1 MISEE
6 LRKRIVTG
14 SILAGV
20 FVVLDLL
27 AIQFFAVRV
36 LVAILG
42 FAAIAL
48 CGYEVGRFTCR
59 ERKSL
64 RIMMA
69 ILFVL
74 PPLFVIGFG
83 LGCDTLSARQS
94 CLANGFAVGTAVAA
108 LFLLLTIFI
117 SARKE
122 IAPMVEPLLTMVCGL
137 VLIGLGGAAFVAV
150 ALLDR
155 GGVLV
160 GWLVAVVCS
169 CDIAAYFVG
178 RQIGGPKLAP
188 AISPGKTVSGTIGGV
203 VAAGIVGAFLHGLM
217 SVESSLWIS
226 VASASTVAVAAQC
239 GDLTKS
245 LMKRIWNVKDSGTLL
260 PGHGGVLDRIDGL
273 LGGSLLLWAS
283 LLAGGL

>member
-14 SILAGV
+14 SALAAV
-20 FVVLDLL
+20 FVVLDIL
-27 AIQFFAVRV
+27 ALQFFAVRI
-36 LVAILG
+36 LIAILG

-59 ERKSL
+59 EHKSL
-64 RIMMA
+64 RVMMA
-69 ILFVL
+69 ILFLL

-83 LGCDTLSARQS
+83 LGCDTLSAKEVCVS
-94 CLANGFAVGTAVAA
+94 NGFAVGTAVAA

-122 IAPMVEPLLTMVCGL
+122 ITGMVEPLLTMVCGL
-137 VLIGLGGAAFVAV
+137 VLIGLGGAAFVAIV
-150 ALLDR
+150 LLDR

-178 RQIGGPKLAP
+178 RRVGGPKLAP
-188 AISPGKTVSGTIGGV
+188 AISPGKTISGTIGGV
-203 VAAGIVGAFLHGLM
+203 VAAGIIGAFLHGLM
-217 SVESSLWIS
+217 SLESSLWIS
-226 VASASTVAVAAQC
+226 VASASAVAVAAQC

-260 PGHGGVLDRIDGL
+260 PGHGGVLDRVDGL

-283 LLAGGL
+283 VLAGGL